1 MCVYY
6 TRNTPCTNDASEEL
20 EESSEYESNCQLLVT
35 PFSYVVGTQ
44 LRHEDF
50 YAIQQLIAKT
60 RVCSSYPL
68 LNG

>member
-1 MCVYY
+1 MYVYY

-35 PFSYVVGTQ
+35 PFSYVAGTQ

-50 YAIQQLIAKT
+50 YAIQ
-60 RVCSSYPL
+60 
-68 LNG
+68 